1 LSIAGFIAFSFTALE
16 VSFTFLVSFTTSF
29 LEGLE
34 APSLIKDFLSVFF
47 LYSAFSLTNA
57 ARASFKDILLS
68 TLSDSFC

>member
-1 LSIAGFIAFSFTALE
+1 
-16 VSFTFLVSFTTSF
+16 LVSFTTSF

-68 TLSDSFC
+68 TLTDSFC